1 MPNKGIASNWVQLSI
16 EHCAL
21 MSGYDEDVH
30 TQLRDSSLRTGPP
43 GGVEGVAAGQIESRI
58 SDVACITVSRQ
69 SPTDAGVREIF
80 VSVDGE
86 TIAIL
91 TDGEAIT
98 HELPAGPHRIR
109 AHNTLFWKTRD
120 VVLQPGEH
128 ARFTAVNRAGWAAF
142 GFLMVLGATPLGLT
156 FERET

>member
-1 MPNKGIASNWVQLSI
+1 M
-16 EHCAL
+16 E
-21 MSGYDEDVH
+21 
-30 TQLRDSSLRTGPP
+30 LRDSSSKTGPP
-43 GGVEGVAAGQIESRI
+43 GGLEGAAIGEIESRI

-69 SPTDAGVREIF
+69 SPADAGVREIF

-91 TDGEAIT
+91 KHGDAIT

-109 AHNTLFWKTRD
+109 AHNTLFWKTHD
-120 VVLQPGEH
+120 VMLQPGEH

-156 FERET
+156 FERDT